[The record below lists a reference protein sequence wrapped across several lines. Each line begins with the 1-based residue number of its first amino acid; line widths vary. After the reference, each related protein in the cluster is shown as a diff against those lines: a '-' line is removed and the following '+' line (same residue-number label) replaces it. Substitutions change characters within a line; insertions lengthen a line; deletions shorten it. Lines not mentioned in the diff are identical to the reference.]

1 MNLLSSKT
9 GRIFLVTAFYLTEG
23 APIGF
28 IWWAMPTLLRKE
40 NIAIESITS
49 LIAILVLPWIFKFV
63 WAPLIDSLRNEKRG
77 YKFWIFISQF
87 LMGAALIPLI
97 FIPPQNNFFI
107 WGMFLFIHSFAA
119 ASQDVS
125 IDAMVINVIAKHERG
140 KLNGFMNAGML
151 IGRSIFGGGT
161 LIIAYELGLNY
172 MMVLLAGIIFSTMLL
187 LLFVEEPISVSKSE
201 NQFENF
207 KSNFILS
214 FRKKNT
220 WLAILFA
227 LISASAFES
236 AGGLAGPFLT
246 DLKINQETI
255 GIFFAV
261 PVVIAMFIGGLTGGY
276 ISDKVDRKKA
286 VGVFL
291 TGFVTSILFISIY
304 NYFNST
310 ANETSVLIAFTVM
323 YFFVGLF
330 TASSYALF
338 MDLTNP
344 KIGGTQFSTYMAA
357 TNGCEAGSVW
367 IAGIIIAGYGYSPAF
382 IFMCVISLF
391 SLIILKNINLN
402 STFEIENSTLA
413 Q

>member
-28 IWWAMPTLLRKE
+28 IWWAMPTLLRRE
-40 NIAIESITS
+40 NVAIASITS
-49 LIAILVLPWIFKFV
+49 LIAILVLPWIFKFL
-63 WAPLIDSLRNEKRG
+63 WAPLIDSLRNERRG
-77 YKFWIFISQF
+77 YKFWIFISQS
-87 LMGAALIPLI
+87 LMGLALLPLI

-107 WGMFLFIHSFAA
+107 WGIFLFIHSFAA
-119 ASQDVS
+119 ATQDVS
-125 IDAMVINVIAKHERG
+125 IDAMVINVIAKNERG

-161 LIIAYELGLNY
+161 LIIAYALGLGY
-172 MMVLLAGIIFSTMLL
+172 MLILLVVIIFSAMSL
-187 LLFVEEPISVSKSE
+187 LLFVEEPVFEVVTK
-201 NQFENF
+201 NQFEVF
-207 KSNFILS
+207 KSNFSLS
-214 FRKKNT
+214 FREKNT

-227 LISASAFES
+227 FTSATAFEA

-246 DLKINQETI
+246 DLNINQETI

-261 PVVIAMFIGGLTGGY
+261 PVVIAMFIGGLIGGY
-276 ISDKVDRKKA
+276 VSDKVNRKKA
-286 VGVFL
+286 VGIFL
-291 TGFVTSILFISIY
+291 SGFVASIIFISIY
-304 NYFNST
+304 DYVNSSSAAT
-310 ANETSVLIAFTVM
+310 GFFSGFTVM

-357 TNGCEAGSVW
+357 TNGCEAWSVW
-367 IAGIIIAGYGYSPAF
+367 AAGNIITGYGYPSAF
-382 IFMCVISLF
+382 LFMSFVSLLSLF
-391 SLIILKNINLN
+391 VLKKIKLN
-402 STFEIENSTLA
+402 
-413 Q
+413 

>member
-40 NIAIESITS
+40 NVAIDSITS
-49 LIAILVLPWIFKFV
+49 LIAILVLPWIFKFI
-63 WAPLIDSLRNEKRG
+63 WAPLIDSFRNEKRG
-77 YKFWIFISQF
+77 YKFWIFISQL
-87 LMGAALIPLI
+87 LMGASLLPLI
-97 FIPPQNNFFI
+97 FIPAQNNFFV
-107 WGMFLFIHSFAA
+107 WGLFLFIHSFAA

-125 IDAMVINVIAKHERG
+125 IDAMVINVIAKNERG

-161 LIIAYELGLNY
+161 LIIGYALGLNY
-172 MMVLLAGIIFSTMLL
+172 MLILLATIIFSTMLL
-187 LLFVEEPISVSKSE
+187 LLFVDEPISASE
-201 NQFENF
+201 VKNQFKVF
-207 KSNFILS
+207 KSNFSLS
-214 FRKKNT
+214 FHEKNT
-220 WLAILFA
+220 WFAILFA
-227 LISASAFES
+227 LTSASAFEA

-246 DLKINQETI
+246 DLNINQETI

-261 PVVIAMFIGGLTGGY
+261 PVVIAMFIGGLIGGY
-276 ISDKVDRKKA
+276 ISDKINRKKA

-291 TGFVTSILFISIY
+291 SGFVASIIFISIF
-304 NYFNST
+304 NYVNISSSATGFFSG
-310 ANETSVLIAFTVM
+310 FTVM

-357 TNGCEAGSVW
+357 TNGCEAWSVW
-367 IAGIIIAGYGYSPAF
+367 AAGNVITGYGYSPAF
-382 IFMCVISLF
+382 ILMCIVSLLSLF
-391 SLIILKNINLN
+391 ALKKIKI
-402 STFEIENSTLA
+402 T
-413 Q
+413 

>member
-40 NIAIESITS
+40 NVAIDSITS

-77 YKFWIFISQF
+77 YKFWIFISQ
-87 LMGAALIPLI
+87 LSMGVALLPLI
-97 FIPPQNNFFI
+97 FIPPQNNFFL
-107 WGMFLFIHSFAA
+107 WGLFLFIHSFAA

-125 IDAMVINVIAKHERG
+125 IDAMVINVIAKNERG

-161 LIIAYELGLNY
+161 LIIAYALGLNY
-172 MMVLLAGIIFSTMLL
+172 MLILLAAIIFFTMLL
-187 LLFVEEPISVSKSE
+187 LLFVEEPIATSE
-201 NQFENF
+201 IKNQFEVFKNNF
-207 KSNFILS
+207 SLS

-227 LISASAFES
+227 LTSASAFEA
-236 AGGLAGPFLT
+236 AGGLSGPFLT

-261 PVVIAMFIGGLTGGY
+261 PVVIAMFIGGLIGGY
-276 ISDKVDRKKA
+276 VSDKINRKKA

-291 TGFVTSILFISIY
+291 SGFVASVIFISIL
-304 NYFNST
+304 NYLNGSAAATGFLSG
-310 ANETSVLIAFTVM
+310 FTVM

-357 TNGCEAGSVW
+357 TNGCEAWSVW
-367 IAGIIIAGYGYSPAF
+367 VAGNIITGYGYSPAF
-382 IFMCVISLF
+382 IFMCIVSLL
-391 SLIILKNINLN
+391 SLIVLKKIKL
-402 STFEIENSTLA
+402 T
-413 Q
+413 

>member
-1 MNLLSSKT
+1 MNMNLLSSKT

-40 NIAIESITS
+40 NVAIDSITS
-49 LIAILVLPWIFKFV
+49 LIAILVLPWIFKFI

-77 YKFWIFISQF
+77 YKFWIFISQ
-87 LMGAALIPLI
+87 LSMGVALLPLI
-97 FIPPQNNFFI
+97 FIPPQNNFFL
-107 WGMFLFIHSFAA
+107 WGLFLFIHSFAA

-125 IDAMVINVIAKHERG
+125 IDAMVINVIAKNERG

-161 LIIAYELGLNY
+161 LIIAYALGLNY
-172 MMVLLAGIIFSTMLL
+172 MLILLAAIIFFTTLL
-187 LLFVEEPISVSKSE
+187 LLFVEEPISSSE
-201 NQFENF
+201 IKNQFEVFKRNF
-207 KSNFILS
+207 SLS

-227 LISASAFES
+227 LTSASAFEA

-261 PVVIAMFIGGLTGGY
+261 PVVIAMFIGGLIGGY
-276 ISDKVDRKKA
+276 VSDKINRKKA

-291 TGFVTSILFISIY
+291 SGFVASIMFISILSY
-304 NYFNST
+304 LNGSAAATGFLSG
-310 ANETSVLIAFTVM
+310 FTVM

-357 TNGCEAGSVW
+357 TNGCEAWSVW
-367 IAGIIIAGYGYSPAF
+367 VAGNIITGYGYSPAF
-382 IFMCVISLF
+382 IFMGIVSLL
-391 SLIILKNINLN
+391 SLIVLKKIKL
-402 STFEIENSTLA
+402 T
-413 Q
+413 